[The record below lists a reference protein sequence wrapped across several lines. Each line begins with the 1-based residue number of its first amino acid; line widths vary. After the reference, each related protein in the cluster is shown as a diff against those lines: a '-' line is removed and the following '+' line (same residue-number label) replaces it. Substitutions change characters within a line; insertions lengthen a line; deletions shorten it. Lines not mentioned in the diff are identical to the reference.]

1 MTIVKYDNYVFDAKR
16 FLYAEVT
23 GTGISIHLEGAKMT
37 LSIRTN
43 TQTEAREKLRDVQNI
58 VNGAL
63 NRGG

>member
-1 MTIVKYDNYVFDAKR
+1 MTIVKYDSYVFDAKR

-23 GTGISIHLEGAKMT
+23 GIGLSIHLEGAKMT

-43 TQTEAREKLRDVQNI
+43 TQTEAREKLRDVQSI

>member
-1 MTIVKYDNYVFDAKR
+1 MTVVKYDNYVFDAKR

-23 GTGISIHLEGAKMT
+23 GTGLSIHLEGAKMT
-37 LSIRTN
+37 LSIRTK